1 MSSHRAGIPCGGDRG
16 VTHFTG
22 GVDVAGQVVV
32 PTVVVMWQ
40 HDQQGRHPKSEIA
53 TALDAVS
60 RAGLAVGHAK
70 DINRF
75 VASHQHG
82 KGRGHDPMEL

>member
-1 MSSHRAGIPCGGDRG
+1 MVSR
-16 VTHFTG
+16 
-22 GVDVAGQVVV
+22 
-32 PTVVVMWQ
+32 
-40 HDQQGRHPKSEIA
+40 GRHPKSEIA
-53 TALDAVS
+53 TALDAAS
-60 RAGLAVGHAK
+60 KAGLAVSHAK

>member
-1 MSSHRAGIPCGGDRG
+1 MVSR
-16 VTHFTG
+16 
-22 GVDVAGQVVV
+22 
-32 PTVVVMWQ
+32 
-40 HDQQGRHPKSEIA
+40 GRHPKSEIA
-53 TALDAVS
+53 TAP
-60 RAGLAVGHAK
+60 RRKPGLAVGHAK